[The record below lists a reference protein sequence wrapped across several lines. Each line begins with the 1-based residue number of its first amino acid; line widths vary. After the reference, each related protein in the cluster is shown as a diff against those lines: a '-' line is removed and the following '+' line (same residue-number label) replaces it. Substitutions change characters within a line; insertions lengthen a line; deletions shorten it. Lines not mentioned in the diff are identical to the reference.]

1 MSTGWVQIEAEVLH
15 RINGMKT
22 DSPADA
28 VASYETVPK
37 TTAIV
42 DDAAFA
48 LTAVRAA
55 IVDTAL
61 EVAAYVC
68 KADGDPRRAQYKLPA
83 SVGHGGDLPSSI
95 GPYGA
100 IFDPVTGRTLED
112 RSSTEIAEMRANV
125 NFAYGNP
132 PPTFFYKAIDGE
144 RLYHTLAANATVEY
158 YGFDRPATDFASLN
172 ALFDSTTDVAPIPD
186 EFGVVVADGAAG
198 RIAGKAG
205 SLISEAA
212 NFMQLYYQGL
222 KDRGL
227 NVQMIPDYPPKP
239 AG

>member
-1 MSTGWVQIEAEVLH
+1 
-15 RINGMKT
+15 
-22 DSPADA
+22 
-28 VASYETVPK
+28 
-37 TTAIV
+37 
-42 DDAAFA
+42 
-48 LTAVRAA
+48 
-55 IVDTAL
+55 
-61 EVAAYVC
+61 
-68 KADGDPRRAQYKLPA
+68 LPA

-112 RSSTEIAEMRANV
+112 RSATEIQEIRDNA

-132 PPTFFYKAIDGE
+132 PPVFFYKAIDGQK
-144 RLYHTLAANATVEY
+144 LYHTLAGNASVERFN
-158 YGFDRPATDFASLN
+158 FDRPATTYAALN
-172 ALFDSTTDVAPIPD
+172 ALFASAANFAPIDD
-186 EFGVVVADGAAG
+186 EFGVVIADGAAG

-227 NVQMIPDYPPKP
+227 NVQMIPDFPPKP
-239 AG
+239 S